1 MLTNFDYTMFDLFN
15 YSFGNRED
23 DTLRFT
29 NNTLFPPYSIKKYK
43 SDKYVIELALAG
55 YTKEDI
61 EIKLEKN
68 ILTVK
73 GKPSEQVDDGYEVT
87 LASTMKRSKFTRSF
101 TLQKGI
107 EVCSS
112 KLEKGLLK
120 IYLNK
125 HIPEEDLP
133 KTIKIE

>member
-1 MLTNFDYTMFDLFN
+1 MLTNFDYAMFDLFN
-15 YSFGNRED
+15 YSFGNRD
-23 DTLRFT
+23 GDTLRFT
-29 NNTLFPPYSIKKYK
+29 NNTLFPPYSIKKCK

-73 GKPSEQVDDGYEVT
+73 GKPSEHVDDGYEAT

-112 KLEKGLLK
+112 KLENGLLK

-125 HIPEEDLP
+125 YVPEEYLP
-133 KTIKIE
+133 KTINIE